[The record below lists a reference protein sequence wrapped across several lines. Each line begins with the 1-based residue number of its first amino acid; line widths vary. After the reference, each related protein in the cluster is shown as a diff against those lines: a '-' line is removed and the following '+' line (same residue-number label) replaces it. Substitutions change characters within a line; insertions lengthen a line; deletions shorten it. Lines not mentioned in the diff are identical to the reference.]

1 MHYRTLVFHR
11 GCQDAIDNFLIEE
24 KSRIRE
30 EEARKKKLEEDGEY
44 EVSRIMDVQILDGGT
59 DFFFLISLILSKSP
73 IYKFSRLKGVHPI
86 IFVSNIFPNSHLI
99 QKRIHNQLIL
109 NSC

>member
-1 MHYRTLVFHR
+1 MINVQTLHYRTLVFHR

-59 DFFFLISLILSKSP
+59 DFFFL
-73 IYKFSRLKGVHPI
+73 FH
-86 IFVSNIFPNSHLI
+86 
-99 QKRIHNQLIL
+99 
-109 NSC
+109 

>member
-1 MHYRTLVFHR
+1 MNKIVDNLIFVFHR

-30 EEARKKKLEEDGEY
+30 EESRKKKLEEDGEY

-59 DFFFLISLILSKSP
+59 DFFFSYFINSFKITYKSSRPLSSL
-73 IYKFSRLKGVHPI
+73 
-86 IFVSNIFPNSHLI
+86 VSIVSIP
-99 QKRIHNQLIL
+99 
-109 NSC
+109 

>member
-1 MHYRTLVFHR
+1 MLIFVFHR

-59 DFFFLISLILSKSP
+59 VLFCFLISLILS
-73 IYKFSRLKGVHPI
+73 
-86 IFVSNIFPNSHLI
+86 NHL
-99 QKRIHNQLIL
+99 LINL
-109 NSC
+109 VD

>member
-1 MHYRTLVFHR
+1 MVTKYHCFYR

-59 DFFFLISLILSKSP
+59 DFFSYFINSFKIT
-73 IYKFSRLKGVHPI
+73 YKFSRLMSSL
-86 IFVSNIFPNSHLI
+86 VSI
-99 QKRIHNQLIL
+99 
-109 NSC
+109 

>member
-1 MHYRTLVFHR
+1 MGETLGLVRLRLARKLRPLLCSNVQTVHYRTLVFHR

-44 EVSRIMDVQILDGGT
+44 EVSRIMDVQILDGGKE
-59 DFFFLISLILSKSP
+59 FFFL
-73 IYKFSRLKGVHPI
+73 FH
-86 IFVSNIFPNSHLI
+86 
-99 QKRIHNQLIL
+99 
-109 NSC
+109 

>member
-1 MHYRTLVFHR
+1 MLSAQSWNSTTETHLLCSNVQTVHYRTLVFHR

-44 EVSRIMDVQILDGGT
+44 EVSRIMDVQILDGGK
-59 DFFFLISLILSKSP
+59 DFFFL
-73 IYKFSRLKGVHPI
+73 FH
-86 IFVSNIFPNSHLI
+86 
-99 QKRIHNQLIL
+99 
-109 NSC
+109 

>member
-44 EVSRIMDVQILDGGT
+44 EVSRIMDVQILDGGK

-86 IFVSNIFPNSHLI
+86 IFVPNIFPNSHLI
-99 QKRIHNQLIL
+99 QKCMHSQQLI
-109 NSC
+109 

>member
-1 MHYRTLVFHR
+1 MNKIVDNLIFVFHR

-30 EEARKKKLEEDGEY
+30 EESRKKKLEEDGEY

-59 DFFFLISLILSKSP
+59 DFFFL
-73 IYKFSRLKGVHPI
+73 FQQ
-86 IFVSNIFPNSHLI
+86 FFQNHL
-99 QKRIHNQLIL
+99 
-109 NSC
+109 

>member
-1 MHYRTLVFHR
+1 MNKTVDNLIFVFHR

-30 EEARKKKLEEDGEY
+30 EESRKQKLEEDGEY

-59 DFFFLISLILSKSP
+59 DFCFLISTILSKSP
-73 IYKFSRLKGVHPI
+73 INLVD
-86 IFVSNIFPNSHLI
+86 
-99 QKRIHNQLIL
+99 Q
-109 NSC
+109 